1 MAQSAPWGSPA
12 PWLRLFSGAGAR
24 EKAVQLQAGGEVL
37 PLHAVF
43 REVFFFSDSGCFP
56 GCRVVVVCF
65 PRITLFL
72 ARLGLNAGEML
83 GPTGPAL
90 QPLQVPL
97 AVPQPA
103 LARAPQQT
111 AHCGLSLG

>member
-1 MAQSAPWGSPA
+1 MELEQEK
-12 PWLRLFSGAGAR
+12 RLYSCRQVGKCYLCTLSSGR
-24 EKAVQLQAGGEVL
+24 W
-37 PLHAVF
+37 
-43 REVFFFSDSGCFP
+43 FFFNNSGCFP